1 MTQSRMH
8 LRLGLLFYILA
19 AVLAFPK
26 WRVGAETTGLLRD
39 KNLQKE
45 CREGPESVIA
55 KFLSNKK
62 ASLQDFHIHGWRW
75 HTMSLVREAERLS
88 SMAQRFQT
96 KPVEERHPLQQAA
109 DYVIG
114 FNLKGLHKIEADLFF
129 PWMKEKLTA
138 IQERELSQAFATVMD
153 ELEKDRKTV
162 AKLGDSIVSLTNQI
176 NQSLFSIM
184 NTLLTKAFSS
194 HSFRNRMP
202 KWRAIQ
208 PRTSSPVRVRWK
220 ASCMSRLHSPG
231 MLDP

>member
-8 LRLGLLFYILA
+8 LRLGLLFYILV

-26 WRVGAETTGLLRD
+26 WRAWAETTATALVRD
-39 KNLQKE
+39 NNNLQDDE
-45 CREGPESVIA
+45 CRGEGPESVIA

-62 ASLQDFHIHGWRW
+62 ASLQEFHIHGWRW

-88 SMAQRFQT
+88 HMAQRFQT
-96 KPVEERHPLQQAA
+96 KPVEESRYPLQQAA

-138 IQERELSQAFATVMD
+138 VKELELSQAFATVMN

-162 AKLGDSIVSLTNQI
+162 AKLGDSIVSLTNH
-176 NQSLFSIM
+176 NSISK
-184 NTLLTKAFSS
+184 LIF
-194 HSFRNRMP
+194 H
-202 KWRAIQ
+202 
-208 PRTSSPVRVRWK
+208 
-220 ASCMSRLHSPG
+220 
-231 MLDP
+231 